1 MDKIFAR
8 NVRVLKEEVYYGDVK
23 AEKFSFY
30 IKNPN
35 NNYAYDLTGNKFGAN
50 DYIIKI
56 DNKQKP
62 FARLFCGTET
72 KTAFYFLN
80 TNLKPVYGFVAAPL
94 IPKTLKRA
102 YACVPEGEGAYA
114 CVRAVKLN
122 YFKGKIPEDL
132 TYSLE
137 TLRNVEKELNTFA
150 LPNSKN
156 ISKNINENEK

>member
-1 MDKIFAR
+1 MDKIFAK

-35 NNYAYDLTGNKFGAN
+35 SNYAYDLTGNKFEAN

-56 DNKQKP
+56 DNQQKP

-94 IPKTLKRA
+94 IPKNLERA
-102 YACVPEGEGAYA
+102 HVCVPEGEGAYA
-114 CVRAVKLN
+114 CVRAVKLK
-122 YFKGKIPEDL
+122 YFKGKIPDDFA
-132 TYSLE
+132 YSLE
-137 TLRNVEKELNTFA
+137 TLRRVEKELNAFA
-150 LPNSKN
+150 RSNLKN
-156 ISKNINENEK
+156 KNGNEK